1 MNLLSHFK
9 IYDILWALERVLEVD
24 SIFFNRALNRY
35 YLYCSLVLFVTRLLL
50 RYQEERDRERRWLR
64 GQLFTQVIE
73 YDSDEDVPDL
83 VDNTEG

>member
-24 SIFFNRALNRY
+24 SFFFDRSPDRY
-35 YLYCSLVLFVTRLLL
+35 YLYCRFILFATRLLL
-50 RYQEERDRERRWLR
+50 RYQEERERERHWLR

-83 VDNTEG
+83 VDNMEG

>member
-1 MNLLSHFK
+1 MNLLSHIK

-24 SIFFNRALNRY
+24 SIFFGRVLKRLHFY
-35 YLYCSLVLFVTRLLL
+35 RSLVLFATRLLL
-50 RYQEERDRERRWLR
+50 RYQEERDRERWWLR
-64 GQLFTQVIE
+64 GQLFTQVLE

>member
-9 IYDILWALERVLEVD
+9 IHDILWALERVLEVD
-24 SIFFNRALNRY
+24 SIFFDRCPNRY
-35 YLYCSLVLFVTRLLL
+35 YLYHSLILFATRLLL
-50 RYQEERDRERRWLR
+50 RYQEERERERRWLR